1 MKGEGIENK
10 AEVKNKEVWLCL
22 VDAIRSRELRL
33 LHLLSTTYVPPLR
46 IYTGARPVFATPAV
60 ACIVLCY
67 DARHLTTAEGA
78 LANRDSVLK
87 YSGTSGRKTTRAAA
101 DHARY
106 LSQSTRRESKHPSNS
121 LFPLALSVLC
131 LPPLDLE
138 INWLYHTSLPE
149 SHPLFREAL
158 AKPDALD
165 ESDLHRWK
173 AEPPFEEDNDA
184 SDPDSDCLPSIHPI
198 SCRCS
203 PRPGVTALREE
214 LETLLLGWERVKA
227 LNIYHEHHDSRE
239 FAMCRHY
246 LQWQA
251 RTIYHLYHLKFLD

>member
-1 MKGEGIENK
+1 MGRRAK
-10 AEVKNKEVWLCL
+10 
-22 VDAIRSRELRL
+22 
-33 LHLLSTTYVPPLR
+33 
-46 IYTGARPVFATPAV
+46 
-60 ACIVLCY
+60 
-67 DARHLTTAEGA
+67 HLTTAERA

-106 LSQSTRRESKHPSNS
+106 LSQSTRRELKHPSSS

-184 SDPDSDCLPSIHPI
+184 SDPDSDAYHRFTQSLVDVLHGV
-198 SCRCS
+198 RL
-203 PRPGVTALREE
+203 REQNELDVQRRADFNVNGMTAGVTALREE
-214 LETLLLGWERVKA
+214 LETLLLSWERVKA